1 GVAEGGGSS
10 RGGAGIPAP
19 LGLGALLGAARLVY
33 RLAGTRE
40 PSLHSQGPSPGNLTA
55 TGNISN
61 AAISPDGK
69 YIVYAMDEAG
79 KQGLW
84 IRQVAV
90 ANSVR
95 LIPASE
101 VEYRGLTFS
110 PDGNYIYYLLNER
123 GSNRRNLYQ
132 VPALGGSPT
141 MAKEAVDGPVSFS
154 ADGKKMAFVRANRE
168 QGEDSLVVADEHGRD

>member
-40 PSLHSQGPSPGNLTA
+40 PSLHFQSPSIGKLTA

-84 IRQVAV
+84 VRQVAV

-101 VEYRGLTFS
+101 IEYRGLTFS
-110 PDGNYIYYLLNER
+110 HYCNYHYYIPN
-123 GSNRRNLYQ
+123 
-132 VPALGGSPT
+132 
-141 MAKEAVDGPVSFS
+141 D
-154 ADGKKMAFVRANRE
+154 
-168 QGEDSLVVADEHGRD
+168 